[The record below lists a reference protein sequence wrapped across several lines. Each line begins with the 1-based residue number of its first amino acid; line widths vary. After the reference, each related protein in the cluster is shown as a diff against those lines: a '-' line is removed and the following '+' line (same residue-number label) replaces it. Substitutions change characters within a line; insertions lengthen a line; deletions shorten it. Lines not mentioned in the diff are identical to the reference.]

1 MSIGESRRFAAAQS
15 IAALARL
22 LSVSVREEIFPAERR
37 LEYVQTEWAEGWTAG
52 AAGFGYAAEFLTKN
66 APSFGATIDQA
77 GLAVFFLQRHRVELI
92 LKDLLGF
99 LAVEFPPTHSLRRLW
114 ELCQEGFKSSDLDW
128 DEFQSE
134 NGEFVEAL
142 IAVDDG
148 AATFRFPV
156 DRDGAQIDR
165 PAFIDLKALN
175 RHADKLYW
183 EVAGC
188 MDYLWEAKA
197 QMQAIEAD
205 VGGDEAPDWG
215 DC

>member
-1 MSIGESRRFAAAQS
+1 M
-15 IAALARL
+15 
-22 LSVSVREEIFPAERR
+22 
-37 LEYVQTEWAEGWTAG
+37 EYVQTEWAQGWTAS
-52 AAGFGYAAEFLTKN
+52 AAGFGFAADFLTKN
-66 APSFGATIDQA
+66 ARSLGATVDQA

-99 LAVEFPPTHSLRRLW
+99 LGVRFPATHSLGRLW
-114 ELCQEGFKSSDLDW
+114 RFCQDGFESSRLDW
-128 DEFQSE
+128 DEFKRE
-134 NGEFVEAL
+134 NGEFIDAL

-156 DRDGAQIDR
+156 NHEGVQIDR

-188 MDYLWEAKA
+188 MDYLAEANA
-197 QMQAIEAD
+197 QMRAIEAD
-205 VGGDEAPDWG
+205 VGGDEGPDWS
-215 DC
+215 DF